1 MSRRGLVSSGFSAA
15 KLLHHH
21 VALFVLLYWL
31 ITFYQKKISLLSFPK
46 CGGGC
51 AHKVYLLL
59 LLSTMG
65 KDILINSLEVGSG
78 AKNQDYFQS
87 QIHDLKHMHY
97 WQNFKSVQKLCIS
110 DKSISKED
118 ASEESAHSLQR
129 VNTERANQLLCTLF
143 FISYLRDIE
152 NLLPPLTPSIGKMD
166 P

>member
-118 ASEESAHSLQR
+118 ASSEESSPFTPTREHRESKSTIMHA
-129 VNTERANQLLCTLF
+129 F
-143 FISYLRDIE
+143 FHLIFTRYWEFITTIDAIHW
-152 NLLPPLTPSIGKMD
+152 
-166 P
+166 